1 MADLGKI
8 GILGSGSWATAIAK
22 MLLMDG
28 KQQINWFVRNPADIR
43 QFKQTGH
50 NPKYL
55 SIVELDSS
63 RIRFFSNIN
72 QIVMQSDTLIIA
84 IPSPYL
90 KLQLKRMRQ
99 DISQKF
105 ILIATKGIVPDE
117 NMLISDYLHEFY
129 QVPYNNIA
137 TISGPCHA
145 EEVAYERMS
154 FLTFACQDEEKAK
167 TLANCFECRFVHTT
181 INPDLF
187 GVEFGSTLKNVYAIA
202 SGICHGLKYGDNF
215 RAVLV
220 SNAIQEMKRFITT
233 AFPDENR
240 KISDSV
246 YTGDLLVTAYSK
258 FSRNRIF
265 GTMIGKGYSV
275 KTAHVEM
282 EMVAEGY
289 YGTKCM
295 KEINDKLYHVHMPIL
310 DAVYNILYERVSPGI
325 EIKLLS
331 KHLH

>member
-1 MADLGKI
+1 MAELGKI

-22 MLLMDG
+22 ILLMDG
-28 KQQINWFVRNPADIR
+28 KQQINWFIRHPADIR
-43 QFKQTGH
+43 AFKQSGH

-55 SIVELDSS
+55 SLVELDTARIHFSS
-63 RIRFFSNIN
+63 SIN
-72 QIVMQSDTLIIA
+72 QIAVQSDTLIVA
-84 IPSPYL
+84 IPSPYI
-90 KLQLKRMRQ
+90 KPQLKSLHQ
-99 DISQKF
+99 DISKKT

-117 NMLISDYLHEFY
+117 NMLISDYLHERY
-129 QVPYNNIA
+129 QVPFNNIA

-145 EEVAYERMS
+145 EEVAYERLS
-154 FLTFACQDEEKAK
+154 FLTFACQDEDKAM
-167 TLANCFECRFVHTT
+167 TLAKCFECRFVQTT
-181 INPDLF
+181 TTRDLF

-220 SNAIQEMKRFITT
+220 SNAIQEMKRFINT
-233 AFPDENR
+233 AYPDPER

-258 FSRNRIF
+258 FSRNRVF

-295 KEINDKLYHVHMPIL
+295 KEINDKRYQVDMPIL
-310 DAVYNILYERVSPGI
+310 NAVYNILYERVSPGI

-331 KHLH
+331 QHLH